1 MYMYADDT
9 NIYLNL
15 EDFDHLTKEIDRKLG
30 KVNNYLKPNKLSLN
44 TQKSKTL
51 KSVLFHR
58 EQKLFDKI
66 SVVINGI
73 DRICSII

>member
-30 KVNNYLKPNKLSLN
+30 KVNNYLKPNK
-44 TQKSKTL
+44 
-51 KSVLFHR
+51 HR
-58 EQKLFDKI
+58 NQKL
-66 SVVINGI
+66 
-73 DRICSII
+73 